1 MKKRFSCRIGI
12 HKYRH
17 VKIEQF
23 DLPSLGD
30 RMTGEI
36 TTRSCVHCSKVKEQ
50 TGRLI
55 NNGLS
60 ADIVLEDLI
69 AYREYEE
76 RQNEKV

>member
-1 MKKRFSCRIGI
+1 MKPRFTCRIGI

-23 DLPSLGD
+23 DLPSLGA
-30 RMTGEI
+30 RMIGQIE
-36 TTRSCVHCSKVKEQ
+36 TRSCVRCGKVKEQ
-50 TGRLI
+50 SGRLI

-60 ADIVLEDLI
+60 AEIVLEDLI

-76 RQNEKV
+76 RQ